1 MKKLLSVILV
11 LGLLFSGNA
20 YAEIRIIEQIE
31 AGKLKTSVLKGAFP
45 VARICSNGY
54 EFLIT
59 GKGTNTSVTQV
70 FEERNGKSLPAKC

>member
-1 MKKLLSVILV
+1 MKKV
-11 LGLLFSGNA
+11 LGIVVFGFLLIGNTN
-20 YAEIRIIEQIE
+20 AEIRIIEQIT
-31 AGKLKTSVLKGAFP
+31 ASKLKTSALKGAFP
-45 VARICSNGY
+45 VTRICSNGY

>member
-1 MKKLLSVILV
+1 MKKLLGIVVLSLLLSV
-11 LGLLFSGNA
+11 NA

-31 AGKLKTSVLKGAFP
+31 AGKLKTSALKGAFP
-45 VARICSNGY
+45 VTRICSNGY

-70 FEERNGKSLPAKC
+70 FEERDGKSLPAKC